1 MARKRRSYRLFY
13 KYFAMK
19 KTFHFYACLLIVCL
33 YSTVSMAQQ
42 GALPPSVSIDYEKG
56 IELFNKQK
64 FGAARNYFDKV
75 AANTAGT
82 STLRAD
88 ASKYLSFCATELQND
103 DAESIF
109 SRYASAY
116 EWHSGVNDAAFRLGS
131 MFYNLKKYKKAS
143 VYFAKVNPEGFN
155 ADKQAE
161 YYFFYGYSSFMENNL
176 DKAKVCL
183 YEIKDKDSRYT
194 SPSLYY
200 YSHIAYSEKNYQ
212 TAINGFEKLKA
223 DETFGSLVPYYIT
236 QCLYMQGKYD
246 ELVKYA
252 PPLIDS
258 VVSGRTAEMAKLI
271 GDAYYRLNRY
281 TEAIPFLERF
291 AKEATPTITDN
302 YQLAY
307 CYYNDKRFADA
318 IPQFESATGT
328 KDALAQ
334 NALFHLGDCYL
345 RTSDKKKALLA
356 FSSASKMNFDA
367 RMQEDALFNFAVLTY
382 ETGYNPFNEALKAFS
397 EFIEKY
403 PNSARTDE
411 VYQYMVAAYMNT
423 HNYKEAMAS
432 IEKIK
437 VKDNNIKK
445 AMQRV
450 AFYHGLELYN
460 DQRYQEALAA
470 LEKSLLY
477 ADYDRALGARS
488 SYWIAESNFRMG
500 DYDEAINEYDRFL
513 TSPGAFSLP
522 EYKLAHY
529 NIAYAN
535 FNKKDYTQA
544 MGWFRKYIGFNS
556 KFSGSIMSDSYNR
569 TGDCYF
575 IQMQYQPAIENYSKS
590 IEIGKADKDYAMYQK
605 AFCLGLIG
613 QHKQKITLLAELM
626 KQSPKSAYMDDALY
640 ESGRSYVELNDD
652 KQATTFFKKLISSYP
667 KGSYVPKAWLQ
678 LGLLAYNNHKNQEA
692 IDSYKKIVDEWAG
705 STEYKSA
712 LTGIKNIYVEDNN
725 VEAYIQYTDN
735 LAGFN
740 VSQAEQ
746 DSLSFRASENV
757 YMAGDCNKA
766 TEGLDKYITRFPQGV
781 FALNAHF
788 YRGDCAMRN
797 HKYAQALEDFTFVTS
812 KSRNDFTEEALLNS
826 GRLLMDTSRYAE
838 ALDVW
843 KKLEAVAELKA
854 NLFESKVGQLRA
866 YSKLNEHS
874 NTLTAAKNVLTSEN
888 INPELQ
894 REALFLSAKAS
905 QALSLNEQAL
915 TDYKKV
921 AVDVKTVE
929 GAESEF
935 RVCELLFA
943 TGKDA
948 EAEKEVFRY
957 ADLNTPHQFWMAKSF
972 LALAS
977 YYVKIK
983 DDFQASQTLQSIIDN
998 YGNKTDGIIEEATKM
1013 MAEINAV
1020 KEKEPGYQPK
1030 EIELKIN
1037 R

>member
-1 MARKRRSYRLFY
+1 MRSRSVRLFY

-19 KTFHFYACLLIVCL
+19 KTFCFYACLFIACL
-33 YSTVSMAQQ
+33 YSSVIMAQQ
-42 GALPPSVSIDYEKG
+42 GALPPSVSVDYDRG

-64 FGAARNYFDKV
+64 FGAARQYFDKV
-75 AANTAGT
+75 AANTKGT

-109 SRYASAY
+109 SRYAAAY

-131 MFYNLKKYKKAS
+131 MFYNQKQYRKACT
-143 VYFAKVNPEGFN
+143 YLAKVKPEGFN

-161 YYFFYGYSSFMENNL
+161 YYFFYGYSSFMQNDL

-194 SPSLYY
+194 SPAIYY
-200 YSHIAYSEKNYQ
+200 YSHIAYTEKNYQ
-212 TAINGFEKLKA
+212 TAINGFEKLKT

-236 QCLYMQGKYD
+236 QCLYMQGKYE

-258 VVSGRTAEMAKLI
+258 VVSGRTAEMSKLI
-271 GDAYYRLNRY
+271 GDAYYRLNKY
-281 TEAIPFLERF
+281 GEAIPFLERF

-302 YQLAY
+302 YQLGY
-307 CYYNDKRFADA
+307 CYYNEKRFTDA
-318 IPQFESATGT
+318 IPQFEYATGT
-328 KDALAQ
+328 NDALAQ

-345 RTSDKKKALLA
+345 RTNEKKKALLA
-356 FSSASKMNFDA
+356 FSRASKMDFDA
-367 RMQEDALFNFAVLTY
+367 RMKEDALFNFAVLTY
-382 ETGYNPFNEALKAFS
+382 ETGYNPFNEALKAFN
-397 EFIEKY
+397 EFLEKY

-460 DQRYQEALAA
+460 DQRYQEALVS

-477 ADYDRALGARS
+477 ADFDRALGARA
-488 SYWIAESNFRMG
+488 SYWIAESNYRMA
-500 DYDEAINEYDRFL
+500 DFDEAINEYDRFL
-513 TSPGAFSLP
+513 TSAGAFSLP

-529 NIAYAN
+529 NMGYAY
-535 FNKKDYTQA
+535 FSKKDYPKAQE
-544 MGWFRKYIGFNS
+544 WFRKYIGFNS
-556 KFSGSIMSDSYNR
+556 KYSQSIMSDAYNR
-569 TGDCYF
+569 TADCYF
-575 IQMQYQPAIENYSKS
+575 IQTQYQPAIDNYSKS
-590 IEIGKADKDYAMYQK
+590 IEIGKADKDYAMFQK
-605 AFCLGLIG
+605 AFCLGLLG
-613 QHKQKITLLAELM
+613 KHKQKITLLADLM

-640 ESGRSYVELNDD
+640 ESGKSYVELDDD
-652 KQATTFFKKLISSYP
+652 KQAISYFKKLITSYP
-667 KGSYVPKAWLQ
+667 KGSYVPKSWLQ
-678 LGLLAYNNHKNQEA
+678 LGLIAYNDHKNTEA
-692 IDSYKKIVDEWAG
+692 IDCYKKIVDEWPGCA
-705 STEYKSA
+705 EYRSA

-746 DSLSFRASENV
+746 DTLSFRAAENI
-757 YMAGDCNKA
+757 YMAGDCTKA
-766 TEGLDKYITRFPQGV
+766 TDGLDKYITRFPKGS
-781 FALNAHF
+781 FILNAHY

-797 HKYAQALEDFTFVTS
+797 NKTTQALEDFTYVS
-812 KSRNDFTEEALLNS
+812 SQSRNEFSEEALLNS
-826 GRLLMDTSRYAE
+826 ARLLMDTARYAE
-838 ALDVW
+838 ALDAW
-843 KKLEAVAELKA
+843 KKLETVAEQKA
-854 NLFESKVGQLRA
+854 NIFESKVGQLRA
-866 YSKLNEHS
+866 YGKLNEHS
-874 NTLTAAKNVLTSEN
+874 NVLAAAKIVLASEN
-888 INPELQ
+888 INPEIS
-894 REALFLSAKAS
+894 REATFLTAKAS
-905 QALSLNEQAL
+905 QALTMNEQAL
-915 TDYKKV
+915 TNYKKV
-921 AVDVKTVE
+921 AVDVKTIE
-929 GAESEF
+929 GAESEY

-943 TGKDA
+943 TGKDVDG
-948 EAEKEVFRY
+948 EKEVFRF
-957 ADLNTPHQFWMAKSF
+957 ADLNTPHQYWMAKSF
-972 LALAS
+972 LALATN
-977 YYVKIK
+977 YVKLK
-983 DDFQASQTLQSIIDN
+983 DDFQASQTLQSVIDN
-998 YGNKTDGIIEEATKM
+998 YGNKTDGIIDEAKKQL
-1013 MAEINAV
+1013 ADINTA